1 MHRVRAGDLEVTVD
15 ERFGGEITS
24 VRSQGR
30 ELLATYDWDS
40 PVGVSRSVGYGDPK
54 LDWLSDYRG
63 GWQLLVPNAGA
74 ACVVDGVPLPFHGE
88 WSRTRVTVSG
98 RAADRVVMT
107 AGLRF
112 PLSVERAV
120 SVATGPERVLVRT
133 TVSNRSTG
141 SLPFVWGEHPAF
153 AVASGDHID
162 LPPVELLDVDGAPA
176 GRWPTLGDG
185 RHLDV
190 VDAGQPTESVHYLVG
205 FTRGWAAVRR
215 PHVGVALAW
224 DVADF
229 PASWLWHEIASPGF
243 PFYGRTSLVAVEPA
257 SSWPGTGLAGAIERG
272 QAFVLAPGEQ
282 RSTTV
287 GLIPFEPDGRAV
299 TGASVDG
306 TVEFA
311 AS

>member
-24 VRSQGR
+24 IRSQGR

-98 RAADRVVMT
+98 RAADRIVMT

-112 PLSVERAV
+112 PLSVEREV
-120 SVATGPERVLVRT
+120 SVATGPERVVVRT
-133 TVSNRSTG
+133 TVSNRSG
-141 SLPFVWGEHPAF
+141 GPLPFVWGEHPAF

-162 LPPVELLDVDGAPA
+162 LPPVELFDVDGAPA
-176 GRWPTLGDG
+176 GRWPTLDG
-185 RHLDV
+185 PRDLAV
-190 VDAGQPTESVHYLVG
+190 VDAGPSTESVHYLVG
-205 FTRGWAAVRR
+205 FARGWAAIRR

-229 PASWLWHEIASPGF
+229 PAAWLWHEIASPGF
-243 PFYGRTSLVAVEPA
+243 PFYGRTSLVAIEPA

-282 RSTTV
+282 RSTTI